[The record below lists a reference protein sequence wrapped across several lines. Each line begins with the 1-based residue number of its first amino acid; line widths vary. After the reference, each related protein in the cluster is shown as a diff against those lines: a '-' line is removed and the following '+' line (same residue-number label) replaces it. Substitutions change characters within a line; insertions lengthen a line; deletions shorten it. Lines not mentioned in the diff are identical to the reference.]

1 MTPQRTLGGL
11 IVASCMLFSGC
22 VSPEMNTYTGST
34 PEVTAKEFFTGP
46 IKAWGIVQDWRGRV
60 TTRFDAD
67 MFGNWDG
74 NVGTLEEDF
83 EFYDGK
89 QQRRVWTLYE
99 ADDGS
104 ITGTAAD
111 VLGEASG
118 QTNGSALNLKY
129 QMDLAVSGKT
139 YRVKFDD
146 WMWLMNDD
154 VVINRAYI
162 KKFGLTVGQLT
173 VFMQRQAPEGE

>member
-1 MTPQRTLGGL
+1 MKSQRILGGL

-22 VSPEMNTYTGST
+22 VSPEIDSYADTRPQM
-34 PEVTAKEFFTGP
+34 TAKEFFTGP

-67 MFGNWDG
+67 MVGTWDG

-83 EFYDGK
+83 EWYDGRS
-89 QQRRVWTLYE
+89 QRRVWTLYE
-99 ADDGS
+99 TDDGS
-104 ITGTAAD
+104 ITGTAPD
-111 VLGEASG
+111 VLGEARG
-118 QTNGSALNLKY
+118 QTSGSALNLKY
-129 QMDLAVSGKT
+129 QMDLEVGGKT
-139 YRVKFDD
+139 YRVNFDD
-146 WMWLMNDD
+146 WMWLMNDG

>member
-1 MTPQRTLGGL
+1 MKYHKTLGGF

-22 VSPEMNTYTGST
+22 VSPEIDSYTGSE
-34 PEVTAKEFFTGP
+34 PEITAREFFTGP

-67 MFGNWDG
+67 MIGSWEG
-74 NVGTLEEDF
+74 NVGTLEEEF

-89 QQRRVWTLYE
+89 RQTRVWTLHE
-99 ADDGS
+99 SDDGL
-104 ITGTAAD
+104 ITGTAPD

-118 QTNGSALNLKY
+118 RTAGSALNLRY
-129 QMDLAVSGKT
+129 QMDLEVGGKT

-146 WMWLMNDD
+146 WMWLMNGD

-173 VFMQRQAPEGE
+173 VFMQKQVAEAE

>member
-1 MTPQRTLGGL
+1 MKSHRILGGL
-11 IVASCMLFSGC
+11 IVANCMLFSGC
-22 VSPEMNTYTGST
+22 VSPEIDSYTGSR
-34 PEVTAKEFFTGP
+34 PEITAKEFFTGP

-67 MFGNWDG
+67 MLGRWDG

-83 EFYDGK
+83 EWYDGRT
-89 QQRRVWTLYE
+89 QRRVWTLHE
-99 ADDGS
+99 TEEGN

-111 VLGEASG
+111 ILGEASG
-118 QTNGSALNLKY
+118 QTNGSALNLNY
-129 QMDLAVSGKT
+129 QMDLEVNGKT

-146 WMWLMNDD
+146 WMWLMNDG

-173 VFMQRQAPEGE
+173 VFMQRQTAEDQ

>member
-1 MTPQRTLGGL
+1 MTKNHKTLGGI

-22 VSPEMNTYTGST
+22 VSPDLGSYSATQPEMS
-34 PEVTAKEFFTGP
+34 AREFFNGP

-67 MFGNWDG
+67 LLGTWDG
-74 NVGTLEEDF
+74 NIGTLEEDF
-83 EFYDGK
+83 RFYDGK
-89 QQRRVWTLYE
+89 QQRRVWTLHE
-99 ADDGS
+99 RDDGR
-104 ITGTAAD
+104 ITGTAGD
-111 VLGEASG
+111 ILGEASG
-118 QTNGSALNLKY
+118 QSSGSALNLKY
-129 QMDLAVSGKT
+129 QMDLQIEDKT

-146 WMWLMNDD
+146 WMWLMKDG

-173 VFMQRQAPEGE
+173 VFMQKQPVIE